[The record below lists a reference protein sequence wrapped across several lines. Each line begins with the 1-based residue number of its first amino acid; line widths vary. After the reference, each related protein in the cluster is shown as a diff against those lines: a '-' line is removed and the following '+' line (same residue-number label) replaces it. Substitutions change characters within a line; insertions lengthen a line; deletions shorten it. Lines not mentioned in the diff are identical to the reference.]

1 MPEHHAYLRG
11 VIAPTP
17 ADRPST
23 AIGDR
28 RDLRRWI
35 VAVSIGEGVGFAI
48 AAGVAVLTI
57 VAAVP
62 DPARFAL
69 IIGGGAVEGAALAIG
84 QYLGMRQRRPRI
96 IAWIVATAVAAA
108 FAWALG
114 MLPSTLGLDLAAP
127 AVIAMVVGGGVALLA
142 VIPVAQWLVLAR
154 PGAFRWVPVSVGA
167 WAVAILWTFAPS
179 PFIDEHS
186 SLTLVV
192 ILYVLAGALMAVT
205 FALLTAGTAH
215 RLFGST
221 A

>member
-17 ADRPST
+17 ADRPRT

-48 AAGVAVLTI
+48 PGGVAVRPTL
-57 VAAVP
+57 APVP
-62 DPARFAL
+62 DPVRLAL
-69 IIGGGAVEGAALAIG
+69 IIGGGAVEGAALATG
-84 QYLGMRQRRPRI
+84 QYLGMRRRRPRI
-96 IAWIVATAVAAA
+96 IPWIVAPAVAAA

-114 MLPSTLGLDLAAP
+114 MLPSTLGLDLADP
-127 AVIAMVVGGGVALLA
+127 AAIAMVAVGGVALLS

-154 PGAFRWVPVSVGA
+154 PGAFRWVPVSAGA

-179 PFIDEHS
+179 PFIDERS
-186 SLTLVV
+186 PLSLVV
-192 ILYVLAGALMAVT
+192 VLYVLAGA
-205 FALLTAGTAH
+205 
-215 RLFGST
+215 
-221 A
+221 